1 MGRGDA
7 RIRMGHLPE
16 ALVVVLVALLVVLA
30 NAGVL
35 FRYVFLLQVSGIDE
49 LQKML
54 LVWLAFLGGAVGVK
68 RGAHFGVHFVM
79 ARVPVRVVEAIAV
92 ATEVFVLVFAAV
104 MVMQGITATKI
115 AFRQVFTGL
124 GISIGWQYLA
134 VPVSGGLMCVYVCY
148 RAYGMVAKIRAAR
161 EA

>member
-1 MGRGDA
+1 MEQ
-7 RIRMGHLPE
+7 LPE

-54 LVWLAFLGGAVGVK
+54 LVWLAFTGGAVGVK
-68 RGAHFGVHFVM
+68 RGAHFGVHLVM
-79 ARVPVRVVEAIAV
+79 ARLPVRVREAIAGT
-92 ATEVFVLVFAAV
+92 TELFVLVFATV
-104 MVMQGITATKI
+104 LVMQGIPATKI

-134 VPVSGGLMCVYVCY
+134 VPVSGGLMVGYVCY
-148 RAYGMVAKIRAAR
+148 RAYGVVARMRAAR